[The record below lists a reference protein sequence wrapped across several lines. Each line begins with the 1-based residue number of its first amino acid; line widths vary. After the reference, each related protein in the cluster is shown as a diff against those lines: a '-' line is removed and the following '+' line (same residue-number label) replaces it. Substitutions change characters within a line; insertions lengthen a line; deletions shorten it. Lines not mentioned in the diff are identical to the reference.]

1 MKKLGLLMMLLL
13 LSRIALFCQA
23 QTAGIE
29 EKEVLRNEDVIFHQI
44 DEHTLFGT
52 GNLMANESLY
62 LVEGDTKAI
71 LIDAGTKIKDL
82 DKLVASIT
90 DKPVTLVATHVHP
103 DHTGSA
109 IDYFPEIYINPAD
122 TIGIPEFMPNYKG
135 KVCFLTDGEILDL
148 GGRTLEVVF
157 TPGHTPGSTTFVDK
171 DAAYGFSGDS
181 FGSGNLLLG
190 VDFSTLISTCKK
202 MSAVI
207 EKYDIKYLYPGHY
220 FGMNKETP
228 QRVKDMITMS
238 EDILS
243 GKAQGEPN
251 PQGMLGL
258 DRVYTK
264 YGVRINYKKESMK

>member
-1 MKKLGLLMMLLL
+1 M
-13 LSRIALFCQA
+13 
-23 QTAGIE
+23 
-29 EKEVLRNEDVIFHQI
+29 LRNEDVIFHQI
-44 DEHTLFGT
+44 DEHTWFGT
-52 GNLMANESLY
+52 GHLMANESLY
-62 LVEGDTKAI
+62 LVEGETKAI

-90 DKPVTLVATHVHP
+90 NKPVTLVATHVHP

>member
-44 DEHTLFGT
+44 DEHTWFGT
-52 GNLMANESLY
+52 GHLMANESLY

-122 TIGIPEFMPNYKG
+122 TILITSEESRTASLMSANRNSVISVIF
-135 KVCFLTDGEILDL
+135 CFLSIS
-148 GGRTLEVVF
+148 
-157 TPGHTPGSTTFVDK
+157 ST
-171 DAAYGFSGDS
+171 S
-181 FGSGNLLLG
+181 
-190 VDFSTLISTCKK
+190 
-202 MSAVI
+202 
-207 EKYDIKYLYPGHY
+207 
-220 FGMNKETP
+220 
-228 QRVKDMITMS
+228 
-238 EDILS
+238 
-243 GKAQGEPN
+243 
-251 PQGMLGL
+251 
-258 DRVYTK
+258 
-264 YGVRINYKKESMK
+264 

>member
-1 MKKLGLLMMLLL
+1 MVWNRSFNGE
-13 LSRIALFCQA
+13 R
-23 QTAGIE
+23 E
-29 EKEVLRNEDVIFHQI
+29 
-44 DEHTLFGT
+44 
-52 GNLMANESLY
+52 LY
-62 LVEGDTKAI
+62 LVEGETKAI

-135 KVCFLTDGEILDL
+135 KVCFLEDGEILDL
-148 GGRTLEVVF
+148 GGRILEIVF

-238 EDILS
+238 EDILF
-243 GKAQGEPN
+243 GKVQGEPN
-251 PQGMLGL
+251 PSGMLGL
-258 DRVYTK
+258 DRVYTN
-264 YGVRINYKKESMK
+264 YGVRINYKEESMK

>member
-44 DEHTLFGT
+44 DEHTWFGT
-52 GNLMANESLY
+52 GHLMANESLY
-62 LVEGDTKAI
+62 LVEGETKAI

-90 DKPVTLVATHVHP
+90 
-103 DHTGSA
+103 A

-135 KVCFLTDGEILDL
+135 KVCFLEDGEILDL
-148 GGRTLEVVF
+148 GGRILEIVF

-228 QRVKDMITMS
+228 QRVKDLITMS
-238 EDILS
+238 EEILS
-243 GKAQGEPN
+243 GKAQSEPN
-251 PQGMLGL
+251 PSGLMGL
-258 DRVYTK
+258 DRIYTK
-264 YGVRINYKKESMK
+264 YGVRINYKEESMK

>member
-1 MKKLGLLMMLLL
+1 MILVGTFEERHEREFHASPARQDVGG
-13 LSRIALFCQA
+13 SRHAGRSYPSHLRRAEMGRKPSEDRGDLNLKNEYDNEKTRFINDVVAPVKDRFVLPA

-44 DEHTLFGT
+44 DEHTWFGT
-52 GNLMANESLY
+52 GHLMANESLY
-62 LVEGDTKAI
+62 LVEGETKAI

-148 GGRTLEVVF
+148 GGRTLEVVLL
-157 TPGHTPGSTTFVDK
+157 PGILPDRPLLWIRMPLMVL
-171 DAAYGFSGDS
+171 AA
-181 FGSGNLLLG
+181 
-190 VDFSTLISTCKK
+190 IR
-202 MSAVI
+202 SAPVI
-207 EKYDIKYLYPGHY
+207 YCWEL
-220 FGMNKETP
+220 TSL
-228 QRVKDMITMS
+228 R
-238 EDILS
+238 
-243 GKAQGEPN
+243 
-251 PQGMLGL
+251 
-258 DRVYTK
+258 
-264 YGVRINYKKESMK
+264 

>member
-1 MKKLGLLMMLLL
+1 MKKLGLLMMLLI
-13 LSRIALFCQA
+13 LSRIALFCQP

-29 EKEVLRNEDVIFHQI
+29 EKEVLKNEDVIFHQI
-44 DEHTLFGT
+44 DEHTWFGT
-52 GNLMANESLY
+52 GHLMANESLY
-62 LVEGDTKAI
+62 LVEGETKAI

-135 KVCFLTDGEILDL
+135 KVCFLEDGEILDL
-148 GGRTLEVVF
+148 GGRILEIVF

-228 QRVKDMITMS
+228 QRVKDLITMS
-238 EDILS
+238 KEILS
-243 GKAQGEPN
+243 GKAQSEPN

>member
-1 MKKLGLLMMLLL
+1 MMLLL

-44 DEHTLFGT
+44 DEHTWFGT
-52 GNLMANESLY
+52 GHLMANESLY
-62 LVEGDTKAI
+62 LVEGETKAI

-122 TIGIPEFMPNYKG
+122 TVGIPEFMPNYKG
-135 KVCFLTDGEILDL
+135 KVCFLEDGEILDL
-148 GGRTLEVVF
+148 GGRILEIVF

-243 GKAQGEPN
+243 GKVQGEPN
-251 PQGMLGL
+251 PSGMLGL
-258 DRVYTK
+258 DRVYTN
-264 YGVRINYKKESMK
+264 YGVRINYKEESMK

>member
-1 MKKLGLLMMLLL
+1 MKKLGLLMMLLI
-13 LSRIALFCQA
+13 LSRIALFCQP

-29 EKEVLRNEDVIFHQI
+29 EKEVLKNEDVIFHQI
-44 DEHTLFGT
+44 DEHTWFGT
-52 GNLMANESLY
+52 GHLMANESLY
-62 LVEGDTKAI
+62 LVEGETKAI

-122 TIGIPEFMPNYKG
+122 TICIPEFMPNYKG
-135 KVCFLTDGEILDL
+135 KVCFLEDGEILDL
-148 GGRTLEVVF
+148 GGRILEIVF

-207 EKYDIKYLYPGHY
+207 EKYD
-220 FGMNKETP
+220 M
-228 QRVKDMITMS
+228 
-238 EDILS
+238 
-243 GKAQGEPN
+243 
-251 PQGMLGL
+251 
-258 DRVYTK
+258 
-264 YGVRINYKKESMK
+264 

>member
-13 LSRIALFCQA
+13 LSRIALFCQS

-29 EKEVLRNEDVIFHQI
+29 EKEVLKNEDVVFRQI
-44 DEHTLFGT
+44 DEHTWLGT

-71 LIDAGTKIKDL
+71 LIDAGTKIKNL

-122 TIGIPEFMPNYKG
+122 TVGIPEFMPNYKG
-135 KVCFLTDGEILDL
+135 KVCFLEDGEILDL
-148 GGRTLEVVF
+148 GGRILEIVF

-171 DAAYGFSGDS
+171 DAAYGFSGD
-181 FGSGNLLLG
+181 
-190 VDFSTLISTCKK
+190 
-202 MSAVI
+202 
-207 EKYDIKYLYPGHY
+207 
-220 FGMNKETP
+220 
-228 QRVKDMITMS
+228 
-238 EDILS
+238 
-243 GKAQGEPN
+243 
-251 PQGMLGL
+251 
-258 DRVYTK
+258 
-264 YGVRINYKKESMK
+264 

>member
-44 DEHTLFGT
+44 DEHTWFGT
-52 GNLMANESLY
+52 GHLMANESLY
-62 LVEGDTKAI
+62 LVEGETKEI

-135 KVCFLTDGEILDL
+135 KVCFLKDGEILDL

-202 MSAVI
+202 MSTVI
-207 EKYDIKYLYPGHY
+207 EKYGIKYLYPGHY
-220 FGMNKETP
+220 FGMNKETH

-238 EDILS
+238 EEVLS

-251 PQGMLGL
+251 PKGMLGL

-264 YGVRINYKKESMK
+264 YGVRINYKKESLK

>member
-1 MKKLGLLMMLLL
+1 MMLLL

-44 DEHTLFGT
+44 DEHTWFGT
-52 GNLMANESLY
+52 GHLMANESLY
-62 LVEGDTKAI
+62 LVEGETKAI

-171 DAAYGFSGDS
+171 DAA
-181 FGSGNLLLG
+181 
-190 VDFSTLISTCKK
+190 
-202 MSAVI
+202 
-207 EKYDIKYLYPGHY
+207 
-220 FGMNKETP
+220 P

>member
-1 MKKLGLLMMLLL
+1 MIHDNTNPMYHNELFRCIREQLYAGIPEFDDKCGN
-13 LSRIALFCQA
+13 LSRTFFLSS
-23 QTAGIE
+23 
-29 EKEVLRNEDVIFHQI
+29 D
-44 DEHTLFGT
+44 
-52 GNLMANESLY
+52 
-62 LVEGDTKAI
+62 
-71 LIDAGTKIKDL
+71 
-82 DKLVASIT
+82 
-90 DKPVTLVATHVHP
+90 
-103 DHTGSA
+103 
-109 IDYFPEIYINPAD
+109 PEIYINPAD

-135 KVCFLTDGEILDL
+135 KVCFLEDGEILDL
-148 GGRTLEVVF
+148 GGRILEIVF

-243 GKAQGEPN
+243 GKVQGEPN
-251 PQGMLGL
+251 PSGMLGL
-258 DRVYTK
+258 DRVYTN
-264 YGVRINYKKESMK
+264 YGVRINYKEESMK

>member
-44 DEHTLFGT
+44 DEHTWFGT
-52 GNLMANESLY
+52 GHLMANESLY
-62 LVEGDTKAI
+62 LVEGETKAI

-207 EKYDIKYLYPGHY
+207 
-220 FGMNKETP
+220 
-228 QRVKDMITMS
+228 
-238 EDILS
+238 
-243 GKAQGEPN
+243 
-251 PQGMLGL
+251 
-258 DRVYTK
+258 
-264 YGVRINYKKESMK
+264 